1 MERTANLIPGRTANR
16 YTYRREREKKGESSR
31 QQRTGGGVNV
41 QSVKD
46 LEEVYV

>member
-16 YTYRREREKKGESSR
+16 YTYRREREKKGESSAD
-31 QQRTGGGVNV
+31 TGGGVNV